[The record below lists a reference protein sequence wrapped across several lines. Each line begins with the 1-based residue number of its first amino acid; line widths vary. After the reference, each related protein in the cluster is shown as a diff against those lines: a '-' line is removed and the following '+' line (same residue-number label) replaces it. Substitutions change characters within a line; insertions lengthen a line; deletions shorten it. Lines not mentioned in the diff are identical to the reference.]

1 MDKPRVIIFVEGGV
15 VQEVRS
21 SIPIQVDVL
30 DYDDMDDVQES
41 VRNQNIPDD
50 AVALLK
56 MSALEV
62 EYNNLPHVCY

>member
-15 VQEVRS
+15 VQSVRS

-62 EYNNLPHVCY
+62 EYNNLPNVCY